1 MNTKVLTLLVLCL
14 GIFSL
19 SGCIRTPEWTLFY
32 YADQAKKPANPIQ
45 ADYIAGY
52 YDTLEQ
58 CQLKGDGMLRLSG
71 KSLVEID
78 KQALENATAI
88 PVAIEK
94 GYQCEQLCQVDDEN
108 VIHCQ

>member
-1 MNTKVLTLLVLCL
+1 
-14 GIFSL
+14 
-19 SGCIRTPEWTLFY
+19 
-32 YADQAKKPANPIQ
+32 
-45 ADYIAGY
+45 
-52 YDTLEQ
+52 
-58 CQLKGDGMLRLSG
+58 MLRLSG